1 MDDDEVV
8 SVDEDEEDVELD
20 EVAWVLDEL
29 VDEIELTDEIEEVLV
44 DDEEGDEVEL
54 EALEV
59 VVVVEV
65 ELVAVTK

>member
-1 MDDDEVV
+1 VDDDEVV